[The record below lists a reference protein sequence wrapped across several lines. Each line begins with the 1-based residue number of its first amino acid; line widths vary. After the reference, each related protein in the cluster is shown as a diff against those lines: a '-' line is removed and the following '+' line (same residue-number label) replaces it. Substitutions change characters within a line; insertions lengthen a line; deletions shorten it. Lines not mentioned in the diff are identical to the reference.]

1 MPYDRVRIDV
11 TGEEPVLEAIGD
23 ARRILERRIRASRPT
38 PPDWVDVEVAIPDAD
53 ERLRKV
59 LATRFEE
66 DPLGHMV
73 RMLREGESSLFS
85 VRAGE
90 AYCYHIGSKFN
101 APTQSETGMRV
112 LDRTNHVQYS
122 AMIDRHIV
130 KASRVAKPTVSRIG
144 VDFGF
149 RRTLYERLAL
159 PFRLD
164 GRDFVL
170 TTSKILQDSAP
181 AALN

>member
-1 MPYDRVRIDV
+1 
-11 TGEEPVLEAIGD
+11 
-23 ARRILERRIRASRPT
+23 SRPT
-38 PPDWVDVEVAIPDAD
+38 PPDWVDVEVEVSDAD
-53 ERLRKV
+53 ERLRRV
-59 LATRFEE
+59 LASRFQD

-73 RMLREGESSLFS
+73 RMLRDGESSLFS

-101 APTQSETGMRV
+101 VPTQSETGMRV

-130 KASRVAKPTVSRIG
+130 KANRVSKPTVSRIG

-149 RRTLYERLAL
+149 RRILYERLAL

-164 GRDFVL
+164 DRDFVL
-170 TTSKILQDSAP
+170 TTSKVLQDSAP